1 MCYTYIAIRRYK
13 ILGCNRQV
21 FTPVVVFISG
31 IMSSDRGPA
40 VQEISFEPPT
50 PSKDSEVEE
59 RLSFVPTAEESPE
72 KDVKVRPRLGIHTLF
87 GFLGHVKKHL
97 HIYIYY
103 FILYIYL
110 TSAV

>member
-1 MCYTYIAIRRYK
+1 M
-13 ILGCNRQV
+13 
-21 FTPVVVFISG
+21 FISG

-72 KDVKVRPRLGIHTLF
+72 KDVKVRPRLSIHILF
-87 GFLGHVKKHL
+87 GFLAHTY
-97 HIYIYY
+97 IYIF

-110 TSAV
+110 TSAL

>member
-1 MCYTYIAIRRYK
+1 M
-13 ILGCNRQV
+13 LGCNRQV

-72 KDVKVRPRLGIHTLF
+72 KDVKVRPRLSIHTLF
-87 GFLGHVKKHL
+87 GFHGHVKNHL
-97 HIYIYY
+97 HIYIYIILFCT
-103 FILYIYL
+103 FILPLLCDCFLKEVYI
-110 TSAV
+110 